1 MGAALPSPIIAMP
14 TALPLNS
21 CRRLRSSTRLERTYY
36 WPSLST
42 CLFLFADL
50 SAVRR
55 LMSSSGAKSSPAVS
69 SAGASDVCPSC
80 RLPFDKGKKRRL
92 VDTSCGHQRCYQC
105 MFKKQECPVC
115 FDKARGGGG
124 GRSMQSGGE
133 SPSSSDVFHPLIA
146 GRYMIYDILPHPPC
160 RVLRFYRG

>member
-1 MGAALPSPIIAMP
+1 MF
-14 TALPLNS
+14 T
-21 CRRLRSSTRLERTYY
+21 
-36 WPSLST
+36 LST
-42 CLFLFADL
+42 HLFRFADL

-69 SAGASDVCPSC
+69 SAGAADVCPSC

-115 FDKARGGGG
+115 SDKARGGGGGGG

-133 SPSSSDVFHPLIA
+133 SRSPRSIFCHIHLAVYRDFTPEIQPTSSRISEI
-146 GRYMIYDILPHPPC
+146 
-160 RVLRFYRG
+160 

>member
-1 MGAALPSPIIAMP
+1 MF
-14 TALPLNS
+14 T
-21 CRRLRSSTRLERTYY
+21 
-36 WPSLST
+36 LST
-42 CLFLFADL
+42 HLFRFADL

-69 SAGASDVCPSC
+69 SAGAADVCPSC

-115 FDKARGGGG
+115 FDKAGRGGNVGG

-133 SPSSSDVFHPLIA
+133 SAFSTDYATLALCICPIVIFHLTSDRLPSHPSCNRLRASVKFH
-146 GRYMIYDILPHPPC
+146 C
-160 RVLRFYRG
+160 R